1 MFTSANLSYWSLRKK
16 LISII
21 MLSSVVC
28 MLVSLSFMVGS
39 SLTNNYK
46 DSLRGLL
53 GISDVL
59 AENGQAALMFS
70 DQIEAERLLES
81 LEGHHEISSAWL
93 VTADGT
99 VLASWNRV
107 GMAEAIPSDYKVES
121 LQLRSDFWS
130 IHADLYK
137 PVVRGT
143 EDIGYVLLK
152 ADFTEQWHNQLAA
165 LEKGLVGAALTLL
178 MAFLLAIRLQRVI
191 SSPIIELADMARTI
205 ARNKTYSLRVS
216 QRTNDEIGELVIS
229 FNEMLEEIQKRD
241 EYLIRYQDHLEE
253 EIETRTAE
261 LIQSRNT
268 AETALR
274 AKSDFLAN
282 MSHEIRTPMNAII
295 GMTHLAQRTELTT
308 KQQSYLSKINN
319 AAQSLLSIIN
329 SILDFSKIEAG
340 KLELEFTAFSLYEV
354 LDNLSDIVGLKAE
367 EKSIRLVLSIA
378 SETPCQLYGDSLRL
392 SQILINL
399 VNNAVKFT
407 EQGEII
413 VAVMMEEQSSEAVLL
428 RFSVT
433 DTGIGMTPE
442 QMSALF
448 QPFSQADTSTTRK
461 YGGTGLG
468 LAISKQLTETMG
480 GHIWVDS
487 TSGKGS
493 AFFFTASFGIA
504 KAISSSEESI
514 FSDTITELLSP
525 PAHLERSRK
534 LMDIPAHLA
543 GRRVLLVDDNAI
555 NRELATELLADIGIT
570 VEIAENGLVGV
581 TRATTEAFDLVLMD
595 IQMPEMNGTTA
606 TRLIRAKERL
616 RDLPIIAMTA
626 NAMSGDREKSLAA
639 GMNDHITKPINPTK
653 LAETLSHWLK
663 AKPLQL
669 HMKDHLHHKAQ
680 NPVEASASPITHND
694 GIPDHLPPFDIPAAL
709 QRTRVKPELLH
720 KLLLIFRDTYRN
732 AVSELRQLIA
742 DGYEE
747 DAQRLVHSLKGVAG
761 TLEAKE
767 LFDAAATIEHAFLNG
782 NVSEIAPLI
791 DILDH
796 ALTAAVTA
804 ADTLDTAKPAP
815 AALPQPVD
823 NAALPNAL
831 SELQDCIINNNLKAH
846 KLFAS
851 IRYNLMQYGVDADVL
866 KLEDSLER
874 LDFPAAEVAL
884 KFIVSNLNLVG
895 KNHDPAKPGTN
906 IDS

>member
-39 SLTNNYK
+39 SVTNHYK
-46 DSLRGLL
+46 DSLQGLL

-121 LQLRSDFWS
+121 RQLRSDFWS
-130 IHADLYK
+130 IHADLYN

-143 EDIGYVLLK
+143 EHIGYVLLK
-152 ADFTEQWHNQLAA
+152 ADFTEQWHNQLTA
-165 LEKGLVGAALTLL
+165 LEKGLAGAALTLL
-178 MAFLLAIRLQRVI
+178 IAFLLAIRLQRVI
-191 SSPIIELADMARTI
+191 SSPIVELADMARTI

-229 FNEMLEEIQKRD
+229 FNEMLGEIQKRD
-241 EYLIRYQDHLEE
+241 EDLIRHQDRLEE
-253 EIETRTAE
+253 EIGTRTAE

-295 GMTHLAQRTELTT
+295 GMTHLAQSTELTT
-308 KQQSYLSKINN
+308 KQQSYLSKIDN

-354 LDNLSDIVGLKAE
+354 LNNLSDIVGLKAE
-367 EKSIRLVLSIA
+367 EKGIRLVFSIA
-378 SETPCQLYGDSLRL
+378 PETLCQLYGDSLRL

-413 VAVMMEEQSSEAVLL
+413 VAVMLEEQSSEAVLL

-468 LAISKQLTETMG
+468 LAISKQLAETMG

-487 TSGKGS
+487 TLGKGS
-493 AFFFTASFGIA
+493 TFFFTASFATA
-504 KAISSSEESI
+504 KAISSSEEAIMNLTKEAEPDSFI
-514 FSDTITELLSP
+514 ANPINELLSP
-525 PAHLERSRK
+525 PSNDAVHLK
-534 LMDIPAHLA
+534 LVDIPAHLE

-555 NRELATELLADIGIT
+555 NLELATELLADIGIT
-570 VEIAENGLVGV
+570 VEIAENGLVAV

-595 IQMPEMNGTTA
+595 IQMPEMNGITA
-606 TRLIRAKERL
+606 TRLIRANERL

-639 GMNDHITKPINPTK
+639 GMNDHITKPIDPAK
-653 LAETLSHWLK
+653 LMEILSYWIKEKSPHQCTEQ
-663 AKPLQL
+663 PS
-669 HMKDHLHHKAQ
+669 HRKAQ
-680 NPVEASASPITHND
+680 DPVEPLNSLVADND
-694 GIPDHLPPFDIPAAL
+694 GVPAHLPPFDIPAAL
-709 QRTRVKPELLH
+709 LRAKGNSKLLR
-720 KLLLIFRDTYRN
+720 KLLLIFRDTYRDT
-732 AVSELRQLIA
+732 VPELRQLIA
-742 DGYEE
+742 DGHEE
-747 DAQRLVHSLKGVAG
+747 EAQRLIHSLKGVAG
-761 TLEAKE
+761 TLEIGA
-767 LFDAAATIEHAFLNG
+767 LFNAAAAIEHAFLNG
-782 NVSEIAPLI
+782 NAPEVPSLI
-791 DILDH
+791 NALDIT
-796 ALTAAVTA
+796 LTPAIAAV
-804 ADTLDTAKPAP
+804 
-815 AALPQPVD
+815 
-823 NAALPNAL
+823 
-831 SELQDCIINNNLKAH
+831 
-846 KLFAS
+846 
-851 IRYNLMQYGVDADVL
+851 
-866 KLEDSLER
+866 DSL
-874 LDFPAAEVAL
+874 D
-884 KFIVSNLNLVG
+884 IG
-895 KNHDPAKPGTN
+895 
-906 IDS
+906 